1 MMIRFQIPVARSSK
15 KRGYDGGSK
24 TLFRVT
30 KNLTTP
36 CIRVNISYRIWMFG
50 MLAKGKKGRAGKK
63 EFGSVVGRLN
73 PRIFGSRFLALCAC
87 GHVAAYSGV
96 FDRYAGMRHA

>member
-50 MLAKGKKGRAGKK
+50 MLAKGRKGRAGKK
-63 EFGSVVGRLN
+63 EFGSVVARKALTNGWYGHWGRAA
-73 PRIFGSRFLALCAC
+73 ILA
-87 GHVAAYSGV
+87 
-96 FDRYAGMRHA
+96 